1 LLFVL
6 QLPAFKAVIVI
17 LWVQFAP

>member
-1 LLFVL
+1 VL